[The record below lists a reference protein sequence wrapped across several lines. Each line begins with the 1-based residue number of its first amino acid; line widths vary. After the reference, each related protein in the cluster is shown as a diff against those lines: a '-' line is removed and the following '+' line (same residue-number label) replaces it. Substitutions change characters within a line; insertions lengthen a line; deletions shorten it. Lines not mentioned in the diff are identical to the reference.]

1 MKKTMTAVAAAMI
14 ALSGV
19 AQADTIKQIWNQ
31 GLGED
36 NPGRVISASDCLQ
49 DDFSRFGCW
58 HERDV
63 AAPAPAA
70 AAEEEPDEP
79 VDPEPN
85 GPTDQP
91 PT

>member
-1 MKKTMTAVAAAMI
+1 MNRTMTAIAAAMI
-14 ALSGV
+14 ALSSM

-31 GLGED
+31 DLGEN

-49 DDFSRFGCW
+49 DDFSPFGCW

-63 AAPAPAA
+63 AAPVPAA

-79 VDPEPN
+79 DEP
-85 GPTDQP
+85 GPTDPP
-91 PT
+91 PTGEF